1 MFEPHILRRMRRVWE
16 SAQTEQQQ
24 RSNLPSSTKPESSRL
39 LDEDPYHAG
48 YGYGAFN
55 TTQHANQP
63 DPESVRREREA
74 LEAICQRTSE

>member
-1 MFEPHILRRMRRVWE
+1 MSWTRPGRENSTNI
-16 SAQTEQQQ
+16 
-24 RSNLPSSTKPESSRL
+24 PSSVQPESSRL
-39 LDEDPYHAG
+39 LDEDPYQAG

-55 TTQHANQP
+55 QAQHANQP